1 MIKDLLQMEGQ
12 VLGIFMVKQQT
23 KATSNNGSAYLS
35 LTLQDSTGVLDA
47 KMWQIEDI
55 DIDLTTPGSLIRVD
69 GLMTIYKGHPQ
80 LKILSV
86 EGVHPSDVDIS
97 KYIPTAP
104 KSLELMKKNL
114 ADYIDKIK
122 DKEIHNLVKNLID
135 MNYESYTTYPAAVSV
150 HHAYF
155 GGLLYHSLSI
165 CEMAIGLQKH
175 YPELSLDYLIAG
187 SLLHDIGKT
196 KELSSA
202 TAASYTSEGNL
213 IGHVSLGAMMV
224 NEEAL
229 KERITAEKREV
240 LVHIILSHHGEPEFG
255 SSKMPATRE
264 AFLIHMLDDLDAK
277 METLRVPYEA
287 TQEGDFTQKVTW
299 IDNRLFYKPHKL
311 D

>member
-1 MIKDLLQMEGQ
+1 MIKDILQMEGQ
-12 VLGIFMVKQQT
+12 VDGIFMVKSQT

-35 LTLQDSTGVLDA
+35 LILQDCSGTVDA

-55 DIDLTTPGSLIRVD
+55 DIELTTPGSLIRVD

-80 LKILSV
+80 LKVMAV
-86 EGVHPSDVDIS
+86 EGVHPMDVDLS

-104 KSLELMKKNL
+104 ESSESMKEKL
-114 ADYIDKIK
+114 ALFIDKIQ
-122 DKEIHNLVKNLID
+122 DKELHDFVKKLIHQ
-135 MNYESYTTYPAAVSV
+135 NYEAYTTYPAAVSV

-165 CEMAIGLQKH
+165 CQMAIQMKKH

-213 IGHVSLGAMMV
+213 LGHISLGAMMV
-224 NEEAL
+224 DELAR
-229 KERITAEKREV
+229 KENLTLEKREV

-255 SSKMPATRE
+255 SAKLPATRE
-264 AFLIHMLDDLDAK
+264 AFVIHVLDDLDAK
-277 METLRVPYEA
+277 IEILKTPYEA
-287 TQEGDFTQKVTW
+287 TKEGDFTQKVTW
-299 IDNRLFYKPHKL
+299 FDNRLFYKPHKL